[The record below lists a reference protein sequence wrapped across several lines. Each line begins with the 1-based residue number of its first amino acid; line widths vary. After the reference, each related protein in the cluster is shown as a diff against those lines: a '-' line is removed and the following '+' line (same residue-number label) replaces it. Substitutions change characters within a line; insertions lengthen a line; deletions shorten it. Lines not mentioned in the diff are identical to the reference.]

1 MATTDQRAGFRLPWT
16 TDQRPSADETD
27 TTAPVDADT
36 DGDVA
41 VDADGQRAEGHR
53 EAATGDGA
61 AHTGEAGD
69 TTHTATA
76 GPDAVDHQATETET
90 VPAETATAP
99 TATIPGKKP
108 SKYLAD
114 LTKAMQATAESA
126 RSQTL
131 GQAQADAKAH
141 IEDIHSRSAT
151 DASELR
157 KRADDD
163 VAGIREWSKA
173 EIARVRDETERR
185 IAGRKGE
192 LEGQL
197 ERHAGVIEQEIERV
211 QGQLSMFEGEMVRFY
226 DHLLAEEDPTKFAS
240 LFENLPEPPLF
251 SVSTVDLDAIMA
263 GAAGT
268 AAVVAE
274 PVEAAEPEATEATMI
289 GTAEAEAAP
298 EVVADTEPLIGATS
312 AEDHNGYTQQSNAE
326 RETAM
331 VAIQAAF
338 EAAAQAEADAGRAEA
353 AAERAESVAGSLA
366 DGDAGPAESQPAA
379 EGEAAST
386 ADAEAGQAEAD
397 PRTEATGLTDLD
409 AAEAEAAAAASASS
423 EEIPTLDDDALAARL
438 DGLVP
443 EHRAAPEP
451 AAASNA
457 NEMKTT
463 QVVVVGLVSVA
474 SIASFKR
481 HLGRISGV
489 RSVGVSSGPDGEFV
503 FSATHG
509 QTVVLRDAIPTLPGF
524 QARVTNT
531 GDGIIN
537 VTAHDPE
544 SEG

>member
-16 TDQRPSADETD
+16 SDQRPTADETD
-27 TTAPVDADT
+27 TTAPVDSDT

-41 VDADGQRAEGHR
+41 VGAAGHEAAQAHR
-53 EAATGDGA
+53 EGSTDGGTTTGQ
-61 AHTGEAGD
+61 AG
-69 TTHTATA
+69 TWGSTETA
-76 GPDAVDHQATETET
+76 GTDAVDHHPTETET
-90 VPAETATAP
+90 VSAETAIAP
-99 TATIPGKKP
+99 NATSPGKKP

-131 GQAQADAKAH
+131 GQAQADAKSH
-141 IEDIHSRSAT
+141 IEDIHSRSASE
-151 DASELR
+151 ASELR

-197 ERHAGVIEQEIERV
+197 EVHAGAIEREIERV
-211 QGQLSMFEGEMVRFY
+211 QGQLSTFEAEMIRFY
-226 DHLLAEEDPTKFAS
+226 DHLLSEEDPTRFAS
-240 LFENLPEPPLF
+240 LFESLPEPPLF
-251 SVSTVDLDAIMA
+251 TVSTVDLDEIMA
-263 GAAGT
+263 GTVAVAAS
-268 AAVVAE
+268 
-274 PVEAAEPEATEATMI
+274 VEAAEPERAEATLVAD
-289 GTAEAEAAP
+289 TAEAVAAP
-298 EVVADTEPLIGATS
+298 DVDESEPLIGATS
-312 AEDHNGYTQQSNAE
+312 AEDRNGYPPQTDAD

-353 AAERAESVAGSLA
+353 AADRAESVAESLA
-366 DGDAGPAESQPAA
+366 DGEAPMVEAEATPT
-379 EGEAAST
+379 EGEAEGASG
-386 ADAEAGQAEAD
+386 DAEVAEAEAHPQAES
-397 PRTEATGLTDLD
+397 TGLTDLD
-409 AAEAEAAAAASASS
+409 AAEAEAEAAASASS

-443 EHRAAPEP
+443 EHRTAPEP
-451 AAASNA
+451 VAASNA
-457 NEMKTT
+457 NEMQTT

-509 QTVVLRDAIPTLPGF
+509 QNVVLRDVIPTLQGF

>member
-16 TDQRPSADETD
+16 TDQRPTADETE
-27 TTAPVDADT
+27 TTGPVEADQ
-36 DGDVA
+36 DGNVA
-41 VDADGQRAEGHR
+41 VDAAGQSADGHR
-53 EAATGDGA
+53 EVHRDGDGA
-61 AHTGEAGD
+61 TG
-69 TTHTATA
+69 TA
-76 GPDAVDHQATETET
+76 GEWGGTETAGSDAVDHHATETET
-90 VPAETATAP
+90 VSAETAIAP
-99 TATIPGKKP
+99 TPTGSGKKP

-141 IEDIHSRSAT
+141 IEEIHSNSAT
-151 DASELR
+151 EASELR

-197 ERHAGVIEQEIERV
+197 ERHAGVIEHEIDRV
-211 QGQLSMFEGEMVRFY
+211 QGQLATFEAEMERFY
-226 DHLLAEEDPTKFAS
+226 EHLLGEQDPTRFAS
-240 LFENLPEPPLF
+240 LFENLPEPPVF

-263 GAAGT
+263 GTG
-268 AAVVAE
+268 AAVAAPVAE
-274 PVEAAEPEATEATMI
+274 PEPAEATLVAEPTEAAATDVVESTTEMV
-289 GTAEAEAAP
+289 GETTAE
-298 EVVADTEPLIGATS
+298 DR
-312 AEDHNGYTQQSNAE
+312 NGYEAQSESE
-326 RETAM
+326 RESAM
-331 VAIQAAF
+331 AAIQAAF
-338 EAAAQAEADAGRAEA
+338 EAAAV
-353 AAERAESVAGSLA
+353 AESTA
-366 DGDAGPAESQPAA
+366 PAEGTAETVA
-379 EGEAAST
+379 EGEAET
-386 ADAEAGQAEAD
+386 APAEGEAEPVAEGEAEPVAEGVAAGPA
-397 PRTEATGLTDLD
+397 DLD
-409 AAEAEAAAAASASS
+409 AAEAEAEAEAST
-423 EEIPTLDDDALAARL
+423 EEIPTFDDDALAARL

-443 EHRAAPEP
+443 EHRATSEP
-451 AAASNA
+451 AAASSS

-481 HLGRISGV
+481 HLGRITGV

-503 FSATHG
+503 FSANHG
-509 QTVVLRDAIPTLPGF
+509 QNVALRDVIPTLPGF
-524 QARVTNT
+524 QARVTGT

>member
-16 TDQRPSADETD
+16 TDQRPPADETD
-27 TTAPVDADT
+27 TTAPVDADA
-36 DGDVA
+36 DVDVA
-41 VDADGQRAEGHR
+41 VDADGHHAEGHR

-61 AHTGEAGD
+61 PDTGEAGD
-69 TTHTATA
+69 TNHTPTA

-99 TATIPGKKP
+99 TATTTGKKP

-251 SVSTVDLDAIMA
+251 SVSIVDLDAIMA
-263 GAAGT
+263 GAGGT
-268 AAVVAE
+268 AAVVAA
-274 PVEAAEPEATEATMI
+274 PVEAAEPETADATMI
-289 GTAEAEAAP
+289 GTVETEAAP
-298 EVVADTEPLIGATS
+298 DAIADTEPLIGATS
-312 AEDHNGYTQQSNAE
+312 AEEHNGYTEQSEAD

-331 VAIQAAF
+331 AAIQAAF
-338 EAAAQAEADAGRAEA
+338 EAAASAEADAGRAEA
-353 AAERAESVAGSLA
+353 AERAESVGGSLA
-366 DGDAGPAESQPAA
+366 DGEAEPAESQSAA
-379 EGEAAST
+379 EGDAAPAEAEAAH
-386 ADAEAGQAEAD
+386 AEAD
-397 PRTEATGLTDLD
+397 PQVEATGLTDLD

-443 EHRAAPEP
+443 EHRAASEP
-451 AAASNA
+451 AAASNS

-509 QTVVLRDAIPTLPGF
+509 QAVALRDAIPTLPGF

>member
-16 TDQRPSADETD
+16 TEQRPTADETD
-27 TTAPVDADT
+27 TTAPVDSDT

-41 VDADGQRAEGHR
+41 VEAAGHEAADTHR
-53 EAATGDGA
+53 EATTDGGTTTGQ
-61 AHTGEAGD
+61 AG
-69 TTHTATA
+69 TRGSTETA
-76 GPDAVDHQATETET
+76 GSDAVDHHPTETET
-90 VPAETATAP
+90 VSAETAIAP
-99 TATIPGKKP
+99 NATSPGKKP

-131 GQAQADAKAH
+131 GQAQADAKSH
-141 IEDIHSRSAT
+141 IEDIHSRSAS

-197 ERHAGVIEQEIERV
+197 EVHAGVIEREIERV
-211 QGQLSMFEGEMVRFY
+211 QGQLSAFEAEMVRFY
-226 DHLLAEEDPTKFAS
+226 DRLLAEEDPTRFAS
-240 LFENLPEPPLF
+240 QFESLPEPPLF
-251 SVSTVDLDAIMA
+251 TVTTVDLEAIMA
-263 GAAGT
+263 GTVAVAA
-268 AAVVAE
+268 
-274 PVEAAEPEATEATMI
+274 PAAEPERAEATLVAD
-289 GTAEAEAAP
+289 TAEAVAAP
-298 EVVADTEPLIGATS
+298 VVVDDSEPLIGATS
-312 AEDHNGYTQQSNAE
+312 AEDRNGYAPQSDAD
-326 RETAM
+326 RESAM
-331 VAIQAAF
+331 AAIQAAF
-338 EAAAQAEADAGRAEA
+338 EAAAVAEADAGKAE
-353 AAERAESVAGSLA
+353 AAERAESTAGSLA
-366 DGDAGPAESQPAA
+366 DGEAPMVEAEAAPA
-379 EGEAAST
+379 EGEAEAASG
-386 ADAEAGQAEAD
+386 DAAVAEVEAEPQ
-397 PRTEATGLTDLD
+397 TEASGLTDLD
-409 AAEAEAAAAASASS
+409 AAEAEAEAAASASG

-443 EHRAAPEP
+443 EHRAAEP
-451 AAASNA
+451 AAAASNS
-457 NEMKTT
+457 NEMTTT

-509 QTVVLRDAIPTLPGF
+509 QNVALRDAVSTLPGF

>member
-16 TDQRPSADETD
+16 TDQRPTADDTET
-27 TTAPVDADT
+27 TVPVEADR

-41 VDADGQRAEGHR
+41 VDAAGQSVDGHR
-53 EAATGDGA
+53 EAHHDGDAATG
-61 AHTGEAGD
+61 TAGD
-69 TTHTATA
+69 WGGAETA
-76 GPDAVDHQATETET
+76 GPDAVDHHATETET
-90 VPAETATAP
+90 VSADTAIAP
-99 TATIPGKKP
+99 TPTGSGKKP

-126 RSQTL
+126 RAQTL
-131 GQAQADAKAH
+131 GQAQADAKSH
-141 IEDIHSRSAT
+141 IEEIHSSSAT

-197 ERHAGVIEQEIERV
+197 ERHAGVIEHEIERV
-211 QGQLSMFEGEMVRFY
+211 QGQLTTFEAEMERFY
-226 DHLLAEEDPTKFAS
+226 EHLLSEQDPTRFAA
-240 LFENLPEPPLF
+240 LFENLPEPPTF

-263 GAAGT
+263 GTGGAVAVAAP
-268 AAVVAE
+268 VAE
-274 PVEAAEPEATEATMI
+274 PEP
-289 GTAEAEAAP
+289 AEAAL
-298 EVVADTEPLIGATS
+298 VAEPAADIVEGTTEMVGETT
-312 AEDHNGYTQQSNAE
+312 AEDRNGYEAQSEAD
-326 RETAM
+326 RESAM
-331 VAIQAAF
+331 AAIQAAF
-338 EAAAQAEADAGRAEA
+338 EAAAVTESAAPAEGTAETVAEGEAEA
-353 AAERAESVAGSLA
+353 A
-366 DGDAGPAESQPAA
+366 PAEGEAEPVAEGVAEATAEGAAEPVA
-379 EGEAAST
+379 EGEAA
-386 ADAEAGQAEAD
+386 
-397 PRTEATGLTDLD
+397 GLTDLD
-409 AAEAEAAAAASASS
+409 AAEAEAEAEAST

-443 EHRAAPEP
+443 EHRSTPEP
-451 AAASNA
+451 TAASNS
-457 NEMKTT
+457 NELKTT

-481 HLGRISGV
+481 HLGRITGV

-503 FSATHG
+503 FSANHG
-509 QTVVLRDAIPTLPGF
+509 QNVALRDVIPTLPGF
-524 QARVTNT
+524 QARVTGT

>member
-16 TDQRPSADETD
+16 TDQRPTADDTE
-27 TTAPVDADT
+27 TTAPVEADQ
-36 DGDVA
+36 DGNVA
-41 VDADGQRAEGHR
+41 VDAAGQSADGHR
-53 EAATGDGA
+53 EAHREGDAATG
-61 AHTGEAGD
+61 
-69 TTHTATA
+69 TA
-76 GPDAVDHQATETET
+76 GVWGGAETAGSDAVDHHATETET
-90 VPAETATAP
+90 VSAETAIAP
-99 TATIPGKKP
+99 TPTGSGKKP

-126 RSQTL
+126 RAQTL
-131 GQAQADAKAH
+131 GQAQADAKAQ
-141 IEDIHSRSAT
+141 IEEIHSSSAT

-197 ERHAGVIEQEIERV
+197 ERHAGVIEHEIERV
-211 QGQLSMFEGEMVRFY
+211 QGQLATFEAEMERFY
-226 DHLLAEEDPTKFAS
+226 EHLLGEQDPTRFAA
-240 LFENLPEPPLF
+240 LFENLPEPPVF
-251 SVSTVDLDAIMA
+251 SVSTVDLDSIMA
-263 GAAGT
+263 GTGVAVAAP
-268 AAVVAE
+268 VAEPE
-274 PVEAAEPEATEATMI
+274 PVEATLVAEPAEAPEAFAADVAEGTTEMVGEAT
-289 GTAEAEAAP
+289 
-298 EVVADTEPLIGATS
+298 
-312 AEDHNGYTQQSNAE
+312 AEDRNGYEAQSQAE
-326 RETAM
+326 RESAM
-331 VAIQAAF
+331 AAIQAAF
-338 EAAAQAEADAGRAEA
+338 EAAAVAESTVPAEGTAETVVEAEAEATPAEGQAEPVAEGEAEA
-353 AAERAESVAGSLA
+353 A
-366 DGDAGPAESQPAA
+366 PAEGEAEPVA
-379 EGEAAST
+379 EGEAA
-386 ADAEAGQAEAD
+386 
-397 PRTEATGLTDLD
+397 GLTDLD
-409 AAEAEAAAAASASS
+409 AAEAAAEAEAST

-443 EHRAAPEP
+443 EHRTAPEP
-451 AAASNA
+451 AAASNS

-481 HLGRISGV
+481 HLGRITGV

-503 FSATHG
+503 FSANHG
-509 QTVVLRDAIPTLPGF
+509 QNVALRDVIPTLPGF
-524 QARVTNT
+524 QARVTGT

>member
-16 TDQRPSADETD
+16 TDQRPTADENE
-27 TTAPVDADT
+27 TTAPVEADQ
-36 DGDVA
+36 DGNVA
-41 VDADGQRAEGHR
+41 VDAAGQSADGHR
-53 EAATGDGA
+53 EATHVGDVATG
-61 AHTGEAGD
+61 
-69 TTHTATA
+69 TA
-76 GPDAVDHQATETET
+76 GERGGTEAAGSDAVDHHVTETET
-90 VPAETATAP
+90 VSAETAIAP
-99 TATIPGKKP
+99 TPAGSGKKP

-141 IEDIHSRSAT
+141 IEEIHSNSAT
-151 DASELR
+151 EASELR

-197 ERHAGVIEQEIERV
+197 ERHAGVIEHEIDRV
-211 QGQLSMFEGEMVRFY
+211 QGQLATFEAEMERFY
-226 DHLLAEEDPTKFAS
+226 EHLLGEQDPTHFAA
-240 LFENLPEPPLF
+240 LFENLPEPPTF
-251 SVSTVDLDAIMA
+251 SVATVDLDAIMA
-263 GAAGT
+263 GTG
-268 AAVVAE
+268 AAVAAPVEAEPERATLVAE
-274 PVEAAEPEATEATMI
+274 PAEAVATDVVEGTTEMVGET
-289 GTAEAEAAP
+289 TAE
-298 EVVADTEPLIGATS
+298 DR
-312 AEDHNGYTQQSNAE
+312 NGYEVQSEAE
-326 RETAM
+326 RESAM
-331 VAIQAAF
+331 AAIQAAF
-338 EAAAQAEADAGRAEA
+338 EAAAVVESAPAEGTAEAVAEGEAEA
-353 AAERAESVAGSLA
+353 V
-366 DGDAGPAESQPAA
+366 AA
-379 EGEAAST
+379 EGEAEAAPT
-386 ADAEAGQAEAD
+386 EGEAEAAEA
-397 PRTEATGLTDLD
+397 TAEAVAEGEAAGPTDLD
-409 AAEAEAAAAASASS
+409 AAEAEAEAEAST

-451 AAASNA
+451 AAASNS

-481 HLGRISGV
+481 HLGRITGV

-503 FSATHG
+503 FSASHG
-509 QTVVLRDAIPTLPGF
+509 QNVALRDVIPTLPGF
-524 QARVTNT
+524 QARVTGT

-537 VTAHDPE
+537 VTARDPE